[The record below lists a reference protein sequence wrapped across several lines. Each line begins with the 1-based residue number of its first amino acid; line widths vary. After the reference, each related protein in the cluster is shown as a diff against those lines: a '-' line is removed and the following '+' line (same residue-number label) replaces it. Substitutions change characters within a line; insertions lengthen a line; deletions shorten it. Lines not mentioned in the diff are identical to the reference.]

1 MTTAYINRI
10 ATSVPPLDMHHAS
23 IDIAVGMLPEGT
35 PRALFRRMVRM
46 SGIEHLLLQSTL
58 VPK

>member
-1 MTTAYINRI
+1 
-10 ATSVPPLDMHHAS
+10 MHHAF
-23 IDIAVGMLPEGT
+23 IDIAVGILPEGT
-35 PRALFRRMVRM
+35 PRALFRHMVRM